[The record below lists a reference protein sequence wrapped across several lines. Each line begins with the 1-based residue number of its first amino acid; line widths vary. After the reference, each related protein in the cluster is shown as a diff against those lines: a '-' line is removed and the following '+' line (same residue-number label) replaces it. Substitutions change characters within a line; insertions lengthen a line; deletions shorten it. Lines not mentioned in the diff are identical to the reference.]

1 MGRLASLLAGSYSP
15 SIFLVSFKEPFSF
28 LQFLI
33 TVAGYNTTVTVRT
46 HEGTIPGLPKLGKAL
61 SKLGLEV
68 QIPRVPVPHA
78 PGTGDDPDDDPKGFI
93 QGATVLSTFIDIVLE
108 HNI

>member
-1 MGRLASLLAGSYSP
+1 MSLFFHFR
-15 SIFLVSFKEPFSF
+15 FLT
-28 LQFLI
+28 I
-33 TVAGYNTTVTVRT
+33 VAGYNTTVTVRT

-78 PGTGDDPDDDPKGFI
+78 PGAGDDPDDDSKGFI
-93 QGATVLSTFIDIVLE
+93 QGATVLSTFIDIVSE
-108 HNI
+108 HGT